1 MPTTRIAA
9 ASALALFAAL
19 ALAGCATTPGGG
31 AAVPSDPSSPTA
43 SPSEGGAA
51 DDSELDAAWL
61 SGGQGFGLVT
71 WGSSTCLPTV
81 GEVTASGQTV
91 TVELVDPQD
100 RMCTMDYVPRASY
113 VALPAGVDATQE
125 VEIAVTGGTYR
136 GDTDLDGLAE
146 AVPPATGDE
155 ADFAASAGWF
165 GDGGIVL
172 LTYGS
177 SSCPPVFAS
186 VEVSG
191 AEVQASI
198 AEPPAD
204 QVCTADYAPQLS
216 VLQVEATDPRPA
228 ELVLLSPP
236 AQGADPQRIAILA

>member
-19 ALAGCATTPGGG
+19 ALTGCATTPGGG
-31 AAVPSDPSSPTA
+31 TAGPSDPSAQTA
-43 SPSEGGAA
+43 PPSDAQTGE
-51 DDSELDAAWL
+51 DSELDAAWL
-61 SGGQGFGLVT
+61 SGGQGIGLVT

-81 GEVTASGQTV
+81 GEVTAAGQTV

-100 RMCTMDYVPRASY
+100 RMCTRDYVPRASY
-113 VALPAGVDATQE
+113 VALPAGVDATQQ

-136 GDTDLDGLAE
+136 GGTGLDALAE
-146 AVPPATGDE
+146 AVPPVTDGE

-186 VEVSG
+186 VEVAG

-216 VLQVEATDPRPA
+216 VLQVEASEPRPA
-228 ELVLLSPP
+228 ELVLVSPP
-236 AQGADPQRIAILA
+236 AQGVEPQRIAILA